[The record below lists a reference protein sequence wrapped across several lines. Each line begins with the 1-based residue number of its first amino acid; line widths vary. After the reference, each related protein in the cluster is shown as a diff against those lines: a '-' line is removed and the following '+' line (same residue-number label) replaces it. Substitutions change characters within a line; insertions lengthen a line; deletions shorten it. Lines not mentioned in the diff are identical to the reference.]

1 MTARSHGE
9 RPSRPVSQLL
19 RRVAARKR
27 TQAAVRGVALGLMLH
42 ALCLLTMWI
51 LGMWSLG
58 GARPAVT
65 STWPTWLRSP
75 GALSLFAQA
84 VVVSGLALLCA
95 TALAWWQQRGS
106 GGEQQLLAELE
117 GHVPESRNLLRTAWE
132 LEQADA
138 SQTRGSARRSDAA
151 AAQLVHERA
160 TALAEGI
167 SVARR
172 WSFNQIR
179 RLAMVSAALWM
190 SVALLSLLVSADS
203 GAGRATLRRVQ
214 RGIQRVMNPEGIRLL
229 ELRVTPPAYTGQ
241 RAETLLQPEQVSAIE
256 GSLLELRVETS
267 ADTVVVHTDSG
278 TLALPRQSDGGFA
291 WRGRVLRDGFLAV
304 STARTTEVAGGTAA
318 QPTTRGRDQL
328 LVAIVARPDA
338 RPVVRIREPG
348 RDVLVDSSRREL
360 RIGVEASDDLALRS
374 LTLPYTRVA
383 GAGERFTF
391 TEGELP
397 LNVSKTSATSWRASA
412 TLALSSLL
420 QDPGDLVVYRA
431 RVTDTR
437 PGTEA
442 VESDAYI
449 VERQPDGGMAAAG
462 FALDPDEDR
471 YAVSQQMVILK
482 TERLIA
488 ARATMPAERFA
499 AEARALAGEQ
509 RRVRAEFV
517 FMTGGEFEQA
527 LVATEDGMD
536 DLDET
541 HEVES
546 EGDLSAGRMANRGR
560 AALLTAIR
568 AMSRAALALGELDLS
583 NGLRLERIALTNL
596 QEAFARQRFLM
607 RALSQR
613 EQLDEARRL
622 TGVLDSVSR
631 RPRAAVRPEPAVLRS
646 GLVDVLS
653 ALTDSN
659 VSTGMLA
666 IRVLQLAPA
675 SREARE
681 VSRWLQQ
688 ADRARTP
695 DERRAAIDSAS
706 LRLSDWLARVAPPA
720 GSTTRG
726 TRQ

>member
-1 MTARSHGE
+1 MTVRSTSE
-9 RPSRPVSQLL
+9 ELTRPVSRLL
-19 RRVAARKR
+19 RLIAARRR
-27 TQAAVRGVALGLMLH
+27 TQAAIRGAALGLALH
-42 ALCLLTMWI
+42 TLLLLAIWTA
-51 LGMWSLG
+51 GMVHSSAVSSL
-58 GARPAVT
+58 
-65 STWPTWLRSP
+65 PTWLRSP
-75 GALSLFAQA
+75 SALPLFVRA
-84 VVVSGLALLCA
+84 VMISGLGLLFA
-95 TALAWWQQRGS
+95 TALAFWRQRGS
-106 GGEQQLLAELE
+106 GGEHQLLADLE

-132 LEQADA
+132 LEQPHA
-138 SQTRGSARRSDAA
+138 SNNRASARRDDVTAA
-151 AAQLVHERA
+151 LLVHERA
-160 TALAEGI
+160 ASLAAGI
-167 SVARR
+167 PIAQR
-172 WSFNQIR
+172 WSFRQAR
-179 RLAMVSAALWM
+179 RLAMLATALWVPAALLT
-190 SVALLSLLVSADS
+190 VFVGADS
-203 GAGRATLRRVQ
+203 GAGRATLRSVQ
-214 RGIQRVMNPEGIRLL
+214 RGIQRVLNPEGIRLL

-241 RAETLLQPEQVSAIE
+241 RAEVLQQPAQVSAIE

-278 TLALPRQSDGGFA
+278 TLALPRQADGGFA
-291 WRGRVLRDGFLAV
+291 WRGRVLRDGFLAL
-304 STARTTEVAGGTAA
+304 STTRATESESEPGKATQLTA
-318 QPTTRGRDQL
+318 RGRDQL

-374 LTLPYTRVA
+374 VTLPYTKVA

-397 LNVSKTSATSWRASA
+397 LNVSKTSATSWQASA

-420 QDPGDLVVYRA
+420 KDPGDLVVYRA

-437 PGTEA
+437 PGAEA
-442 VESDAYI
+442 VESDAFI
-449 VERQPDGGMAAAG
+449 VERQPDGGIAAAG

-488 ARATMPAERFA
+488 ARASMPAERLA

-541 HEVES
+541 HEAES

-568 AMSRAALALGELDLS
+568 AMSRAALALGESDLT
-583 NGLRLERIALTNL
+583 NALRLERVALTNL

-613 EQLDEARRL
+613 EQLDETRRL

-631 RPRAAVRPEPAVLRS
+631 RPREPVRAEPAALRI
-646 GLVDVLS
+646 GLVEVLS

-659 VSTGMLA
+659 ASAGMLA
-666 IRVLQLAPA
+666 IRILQLAPT
-675 SREARE
+675 SSDARE

-688 ADRARTP
+688 VDRARTS
-695 DERRAAIDSAS
+695 DERRAARDSAS
-706 LRLSDWLARVAPPA
+706 LRLSVWLSRVAPPA
-720 GSTTRG
+720 GSAARG